1 MKDLNHKEEIERRLE
16 QATQYRD
23 AAIRL
28 VTALESQLD
37 GSKGEEEAR
46 DLLANLSQVGIEEAT
61 IVHSGLYP
69 NAERKT
75 NVRVYEEIIRDAGMP
90 LHATLIAEEAQRRGV
105 VPVGKYRPARLVRN
119 ALANSK
125 FFENVGSNTWRMR
138 DLPRPDL
145 NEEENAHDSQTKVP
159 LCLDL
164 PPN

>member
-1 MKDLNHKEEIERRLE
+1 MKDLNHREDIERRLE

-23 AAIRL
+23 AAIRW

-37 GSKGEEEAR
+37 GLKGEEEAR
-46 DLLANLSQVGIEEAT
+46 DLLASFSQVGIVEAT
-61 IVHSGLYP
+61 SVQSGLYP

-75 NVRVYEEIIRDAGMP
+75 NVRVYEEIIRDAAMP

-105 VPVGKYRPARLVRN
+105 VLVGKYRPARLVRN

-125 FFENVGSNTWRMR
+125 LFENVGSNTWWVR

-159 LCLDL
+159 FCLDL
-164 PPN
+164 LPN